1 LNIKKSLFLLMMLVI
16 FTSSTVAQKKS
27 AKAAAPAA
35 PKKEITD
42 KDVPHLSV
50 DQLILAMANKKPIV
64 IIDVR
69 HKGDYSHKIKGALQI
84 PLDEIEA
91 RMKEVPRNK
100 EVITYCA
107 CPAEQT
113 SNAAAVKLL
122 NNGYKKVLALKGGW
136 NSWVAA
142 AGATEMSQ

>member
-1 LNIKKSLFLLMMLVI
+1 LNIKKSLFLLMMLII
-16 FTSSTVAQKKS
+16 FTSSTMAQTKS

-50 DQLILAMANKKPIV
+50 DELILAMANKKPVV

-84 PLDEIEA
+84 PLDEIDA
-91 RMKEVPRNK
+91 RMKEIPRNK
-100 EVITYCA
+100 EIILYCA

-122 NNGYKKVLALKGGW
+122 NNGYKKVRALKRGW
-136 NSWVAA
+136 NGWVEA